1 MVERSFKENQRG
13 GSKIEDSRIIELYS
27 ERNEAAIKE
36 TELKYGRLCYSIAHN
51 ILGNAEDAE
60 ECVNDTLL
68 SVWNKIPQTKPE
80 NLKAFVCRIAGNTAL
95 KRLEYNTAEK
105 RSTNAAVSLTEL
117 EEIVPDNRFPP
128 DKTPEDVSK
137 LISTFLRRQKPE
149 IRKVFIRRYWYF
161 DSVGAIAARFSY
173 SESKVKSM
181 LFHTRNKLKKFL
193 MKEGIDI

>member
-1 MVERSFKENQRG
+1 MKGLSKKIKKG
-13 GSKIEDSRIIELYS
+13 GSKIEDQRIIELYS
-27 ERNEAAIKE
+27 ERDEAALRE
-36 TELKYGRLCYSIAHN
+36 TEQKYGRLCYSIAYN

-117 EEIVPDNRFPP
+117 EEIVPDNKFPP
-128 DKTPEDVSK
+128 DKAPEDVSK
-137 LISTFLRRQKPE
+137 LISGFLRRQKPE

-161 DSVGAIAARFSY
+161 DSVSDIAARFSY

>member
-1 MVERSFKENQRG
+1 MKGLSKKIKKG
-13 GSKIEDSRIIELYS
+13 GSNIEDSRIIELYS
-27 ERNEAAIKE
+27 ERNETAIKE
-36 TELKYGRLCYSIAHN
+36 TEQKYGRLCYSIAYN
-51 ILGNAEDAE
+51 ILGNSEDAE

-80 NLKAFVCRIAGNTAL
+80 NLKGFVCRIAGNTAL

-137 LISTFLRRQKPE
+137 LISAFLRRQKPE

-161 DSVGAIAARFSY
+161 DSVSDIAARFSF

-181 LFHTRNKLKKFL
+181 LFHTRNKLKKYL

>member
-1 MVERSFKENQRG
+1 MKGLSKKIKG

-27 ERNEAAIKE
+27 ERDEAAIKE
-36 TELKYGRLCYSIAHN
+36 TELKYGRLCRSVAYN

-68 SVWNKIPQTKPE
+68 SVWNKIPTTKPE
-80 NLKAFVCRIAGNTAL
+80 NLKAFVCRIARNTAL
-95 KRLEYNTAEK
+95 KKLEYNTAEK
-105 RSTNAAVSLTEL
+105 RSSNAAVSLTEL

-128 DKTPEDVSK
+128 DKAPEDVSK
-137 LISTFLRRQKPE
+137 LISDFLRRQKPE

-161 DSVGAIAARFSY
+161 DSVSDIAARFSY

-181 LFHTRNKLKKFL
+181 LFHTRSKLKKFL
-193 MKEGIDI
+193 TKEGIDI